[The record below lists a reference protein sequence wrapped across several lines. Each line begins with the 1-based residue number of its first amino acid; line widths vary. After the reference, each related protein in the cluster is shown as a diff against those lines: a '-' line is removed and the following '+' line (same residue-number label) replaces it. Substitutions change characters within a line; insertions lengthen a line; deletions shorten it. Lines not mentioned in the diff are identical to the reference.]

1 MTIKNIIFD
10 WDGTLAK
17 TLDLWLAGFQKS
29 FDQRNM
35 WFPPREIV
43 TQFFQDHHLVPD
55 RFPDLDFGNVAAEA
69 RAHVL
74 QATAGVDLYDG
85 AHDALHALRGAGV
98 TVSLVSSSPRTL
110 LSTGLGAHGLDDFF
124 ASTIAGDDGY
134 GHKPEPLPF
143 ATTLDRVGMD
153 ASETL
158 IIGDSHVDILAGQA
172 VGCQTCWFAPE
183 GNGVFHDFGRIRGI
197 GADYEVRGIGELVG
211 MV

>member
-1 MTIKNIIFD
+1 MTIRSIIFD

-29 FDQRNM
+29 FDQRDM
-35 WFPPREIV
+35 WFEPREIV
-43 TQFFQDHHLVPD
+43 SQFFQDHHLVPA
-55 RFPDLDFGNVAAEA
+55 RYPDLDFPNIAAEA
-69 RAHVL
+69 RSHVL
-74 QATAGVDLYDG
+74 QSVSNVTLYDG
-85 AHDALHALRGAGV
+85 AHDALHDLKDQV
-98 TVSLVSSSPRTL
+98 TVSLVSSSPRKL
-110 LSTGLGAHGLDDFF
+110 LTTGLGAHALDDFF

-134 GHKPEPLPF
+134 GHKPEPRPF
-143 ATTLDRVGMD
+143 QEMLDRLGMN

-183 GNGVFHDFGRIRGI
+183 TNGLFHDFERIRGI
-197 GADYEVRGIGELVG
+197 GADYEVQSVSALLE